1 MPTKKQSTKAAARSA
16 ADPKVEAVAISVP
29 AQADQPAN
37 LTPEVDQRI
46 DQLTELVAADLLH
59 AEIQRR
65 LPATLAR
72 LMGDETW
79 LNAQMQR
86 YRPLLAAATAARS
99 MRGAR
104 GADDQ

>member
-1 MPTKKQSTKAAARSA
+1 MPARKKTTKTAARSA
-16 ADPKVEAVAISVP
+16 STPEKVECAIAVP
-29 AQADQPAN
+29 AQADQPVS

>member
-1 MPTKKQSTKAAARSA
+1 MPARKKQPTKTAARSA
-16 ADPKVEAVAISVP
+16 ATPEKVECAIAVP
-29 AQADQPAN
+29 AQADQPVSF
-37 LTPEVDQRI
+37 TPEVDQRI

-86 YRPLLAAATAARS
+86 YRPILSAASAAGA

-104 GADDQ
+104 GTE

>member
-1 MPTKKQSTKAAARSA
+1 MPARKKQPTKTAARSA
-16 ADPKVEAVAISVP
+16 ATPEKVECAIAV
-29 AQADQPAN
+29 DQPATN
-37 LTPEVDQRI
+37 TADLTPEVDQRI

-86 YRPLLAAATAARS
+86 YRPILSAASAAGA

-104 GADDQ
+104 GTE